1 MPSIE
6 MLISKIK
13 EIKHIEQRIAIKN
26 NKINQFN
33 LKWQII
39 SENTNTFISWY
50 EHMND
55 LFYIVS
61 VVGADD
67 MVTQGARA
75 STSMMLTYWPS

>member
-39 SENTNTFISWY
+39 S
-50 EHMND
+50 
-55 LFYIVS
+55 
-61 VVGADD
+61 D
-67 MVTQGARA
+67 M
-75 STSMMLTYWPS
+75 

>member
-13 EIKHIEQRIAIKN
+13 ETKHIGQRIAIKN
-26 NKINQFN
+26 QEDKSIH
-33 LKWQII
+33 LKMANYQWYI
-39 SENTNTFISWY
+39 NTFISWY
-50 EHMND
+50 EHMKD

-61 VVGADD
+61 IVSADD
-67 MVTQGARA
+67 LVTQGA